1 MKILITNDDGIQ
13 AAGLPALVAWAKKY
27 GEVTV
32 IAPKVEQ
39 SAKSHAIEIHRP
51 FRLEPVEL
59 CEGVTAFSLDSTPAD
74 CVRYGI
80 LGRNEKFD
88 LVISGINRGLN
99 VGVDIIYSGTV
110 AAVYE
115 ANNLGVKA
123 IALSTAPSYYAEAA
137 KHLDAIYSYITEN
150 KLLDVCD
157 MYNVNIPVN
166 PGKMVITRQGGN
178 YYSDNFTL
186 SYGMVTPH
194 GVDVFQ
200 PCADDTVDTDCVLRC
215 GNISIMPLN
224 NNRTDMAVYQKLA
237 SELN

>member
-1 MKILITNDDGIQ
+1 MRILITNDDGIQ
-13 AAGLPALVAWAKKY
+13 APALPSLVQWAKKY
-27 GEVTV
+27 GQVTV

-39 SAKSHAIEIHRP
+39 SAKSHAIEIHKP
-51 FRLEPVEL
+51 FSLEKVDMG
-59 CEGVTAFSLDSTPAD
+59 EGVTAFALDSTPAD

-80 LGRNEKFD
+80 LGRNEQFD

-99 VGVDIIYSGTV
+99 IGVDIIYSGTV
-110 AAVYE
+110 SAVFE

-123 IALSTAPSYYAEAA
+123 IAFSTTPDYYLEAA
-137 KHLDAIYSYITEN
+137 KHLDEVYSYILEN

-157 MYNVNIPVN
+157 MYNVNIPRN

-178 YYSDNFTL
+178 YYSDRFTL
-186 SYGMVTPH
+186 AYGMVTPH

-215 GNISIMPLN
+215 GNVSIMPLHN
-224 NNRTDMAVYQKLA
+224 DRTNMEIYRQLAEKL
-237 SELN
+237 N

>member
-13 AAGLPALVAWAKKY
+13 APGLPALVQWAKKY

-39 SAKSHAIEIHRP
+39 SAKSHAIEIRKP
-51 FRLEPVEL
+51 FRLEQVEL
-59 CEGVTAFSLDSTPAD
+59 VEGVTAYSLDSTPAD

-80 LGRNEKFD
+80 LGRGEQFD
-88 LVISGINRGLN
+88 LVISGVNRGLN

-110 AAVYE
+110 AAVFE

-123 IALSTAPSYYAEAA
+123 IAFSTAPEYYEEAA
-137 KHLDAIYSYITEN
+137 KHLDDIYGYILDK

-186 SYGMVTPH
+186 AYGMVTPK
-194 GVDVFQ
+194 GVDVFK
-200 PCADDTVDTDCVLRC
+200 PCTDDAVDTDCVLRC
-215 GNISIMPLN
+215 GNISIMPLHN
-224 NNRTDMAVYQKLA
+224 DRTNMAVYRKLA